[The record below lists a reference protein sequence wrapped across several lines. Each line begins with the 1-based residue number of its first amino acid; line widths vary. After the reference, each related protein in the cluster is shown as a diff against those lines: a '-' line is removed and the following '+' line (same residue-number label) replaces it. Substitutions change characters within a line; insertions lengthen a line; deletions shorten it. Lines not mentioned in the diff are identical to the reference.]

1 MGNLQAYTKSLE
13 QQLQSMNN
21 TQSSYHQFIVSENK
35 KLKQDIVTLFQM
47 ELNSSK
53 EITKTHTKITN
64 MTTVLDKKIQTT
76 RLELK
81 QNWNSTKKFLNT
93 VLSNEFKTNDR
104 VLALESNISKTYAN
118 VVQKLRAWSDR
129 KLIRKSQ
136 TTQLRNK
143 TELNSTKKFLNVVLS
158 NEFKTNDRILA
169 LESNISKT
177 YTNVVQKLGAWSD
190 RALFSAWPD
199 TTTIHAGGEIPFTNI
214 QVSNGIKDLS
224 SIRNHGSFVCEKDG
238 YYLVSCFIRTD
249 TSSAKFRIERN
260 NDIIAAGSKHGDTG
274 FESHA
279 AIAAVHLDVGDVLHV
294 TAGNTMVVDSKFDSV
309 FTVVQIM

>member
-1 MGNLQAYTKSLE
+1 MNLDIPFIFLCFLYASFAFLFDGRTQSSLSTKNVVATDQFNFLKDLIIEERQARTQLENQMGYLQNYTKSLE
-13 QQLQSMNN
+13 QQLQRIYN
-21 TQSSYHQFIVSENK
+21 TQSSYHQFIISENK
-35 KLKQDIVTLFQM
+35 KLKQDIVT
-47 ELNSSK
+47 
-53 EITKTHTKITN
+53 
-64 MTTVLDKKIQTT
+64 
-76 RLELK
+76 
-81 QNWNSTKKFLNT
+81 
-93 VLSNEFKTNDR
+93 
-104 VLALESNISKTYAN
+104 
-118 VVQKLRAWSDR
+118 
-129 KLIRKSQ
+129 
-136 TTQLRNK
+136 TQFERNK
-143 TELNSTKKFLNVVLS
+143 TAQRLEY